1 MKAQGFNGW
10 KNRSTWDAHL
20 WLTNDYDVYHAAKAA
35 AKRGD
40 VEELIILTRDYTG
53 AIGDGCNLPEV
64 DWREIVNAL
73 KEER

>member
-1 MKAQGFNGW
+1 MQGQCFNGW

-20 WLTNDYDVYHAAKAA
+20 WLTSDEEVYHAAKAA

-40 VEELIILTRDYTG
+40 VAGLIILTRDYTG

-73 KEER
+73 TEE

>member
-1 MKAQGFNGW
+1 MKEGTYNGW
-10 KNRSTWDAHL
+10 KNRSTWNAHL
-20 WLTNDYDVYHAAKAA
+20 WLTNDYDVYHAAEAA

-40 VEELIILTRDYTG
+40 VEGLVTLTRDYTG

-73 KEER
+73 TEE